1 MKTYDADVPVD
12 INDDVGNDLMSDLK
26 KVPTTNDGELSEVID
41 EENKYGGKFGN
52 IGIYGHLIL
61 NQCGTLLTRKKY
73 HIKVSSIHNFLLRF
87 CVTIRG
93 FSITLMYS

>member
-41 EENKYGGKFGN
+41 KGD
-52 IGIYGHLIL
+52 
-61 NQCGTLLTRKKY
+61 
-73 HIKVSSIHNFLLRF
+73 
-87 CVTIRG
+87 
-93 FSITLMYS
+93 